1 MLDAFEEGFFL
12 GLLTGEGHFGGDG
25 RKAQVTLRMHTR
37 HDKLFY
43 WLTEKFPG
51 SKLYGPY
58 NHGGRHYFQWM
69 ARGEVLKKEIL
80 PIIFKNW
87 DVIDDHVQGR
97 ITEMCTRYK
106 LITGELESQQEKEVE
121 TPQDKETD
129 TIAE

>member
-1 MLDAFEEGFFL
+1 MLDTFEKGFFL

-69 ARGEVLKKEIL
+69 ARGEVLKNEIL
-80 PIIFKNW
+80 PIVFKNW
-87 DVIDDHVQGR
+87 DVIDDYVQGR

-106 LITGELESQQEKEVE
+106 LITGELESQQGNKEE
-121 TPQDKETD
+121 ASQDKEPD